1 MTTMAGTET
10 KATRESFQ
18 DWRKRKMSV
27 PAACTKF
34 RRKKFTLSETWWCVV
49 CVWCVFVWLVGG
61 LWC

>member
-27 PAACTKF
+27 PTAWTKF
-34 RRKKFTLSETWWCVV
+34 RRKKFTLSETWCGVV
-49 CVWCVFVWLVGG
+49 GWGVFVWLAGCGV
-61 LWC
+61 